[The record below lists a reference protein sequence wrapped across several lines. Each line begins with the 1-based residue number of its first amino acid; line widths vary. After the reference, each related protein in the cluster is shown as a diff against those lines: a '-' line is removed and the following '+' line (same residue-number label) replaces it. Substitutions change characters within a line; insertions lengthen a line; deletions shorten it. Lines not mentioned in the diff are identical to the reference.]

1 MVMSG
6 EEVGEVEIV
15 KYLENNLQKNGGFEK
30 YIMKQR
36 ITE

>member
-1 MVMSG
+1 MEISG
-6 EEVGEVEIV
+6 GEVGEVEIV
-15 KYLENNLQKNGGFEK
+15 KYLENYLQKNGGFEK